1 MSKPDNQERKENTK
15 KEKREEK
22 LSIPQIIKNVGYV
35 LSYAVK
41 LDKFLVYLVIISHI
55 VCGLIYALFD
65 TLFLKLFV
73 DFLGNKKMNL
83 TVTIVLVVGG
93 VVIIGLGQSL
103 EVVVENFAR
112 ARLIKTTGRIQEDF
126 IHKAA
131 DIDLI
136 CYDHKE
142 YFDDFVLAASQAEEM
157 ITNAILSTACIFM
170 NVTTIATLV
179 VLIST
184 INPIIAIFPVVGFF
198 INIITRFRITKL
210 EYQFDIEEKKI
221 MRKADYSKRVF
232 YQPEYAKE
240 LKLSRID
247 EPLRHQMELAIEDVS
262 KEAKKIGVKIAI
274 LSLINWIVVF
284 TFLSYF
290 CVPMYLGYLAIVKRT
305 VTLGDV
311 TAMNNATN
319 GVRTNLDVL
328 NYCLVDFQKIGLYA
342 ERFRRFIEYEIKIEE
357 HIGEVAIPKEKA
369 KLEIRNMSFR
379 YEGAQNDTL
388 KNINLTIQ
396 PGERVAIVGEN
407 GAGKTTFVKLLMRL
421 YDVSEGSIEYG
432 GNDIRTYTTKDYRD
446 IFGAVFQDFQIYGTS
461 LAENIAME
469 SVTEED
475 DERIKDALAL
485 ADFSKKLGKLKNDI
499 QTEMTRE
506 FAEDGTMLS
515 GGEAQKVAVS
525 RMFAKVSK
533 MSIAILDEPSSA
545 LDPFAEYIL
554 NKNMMENA
562 KDASII
568 FISHRLSTTKDADR
582 IYMFENGEIIEQ
594 GTHKELM
601 ELNGK
606 YAVMFEHQAHYY
618 QEVVA

>member
-1 MSKPDNQERKENTK
+1 MSKPDNQEL
-15 KEKREEK
+15 KEKKEEK

-41 LDKFLVYLVIISHI
+41 LDKFLVYLMIVSHI

-73 DFLGNKKMNL
+73 DFLGNKNMNL
-83 TVTIVLVVGG
+83 TFTILLVVGG
-93 VVIIGLGQSL
+93 IVIIGLGQSL
-103 EVVVENFAR
+103 EVVVNNFAR

-157 ITNAILSTACIFM
+157 ILQAIFSTACICR
-170 NVTTIATLV
+170 NVTAI
-179 VLIST
+179 LIST
-184 INPIIAIFPVVGFF
+184 INPIIAIFPVIGFF
-198 INIITRFRITKL
+198 LNIITRFGITKL
-210 EYQFDIEEKKI
+210 EYKFDMEQKKI

-247 EPLRHQMELAIEDVS
+247 EPLRRQMEVAIEEVS
-262 KEAKKIGVKIAI
+262 KAAKKIGIRIAI

-284 TFLSYF
+284 TFLSFF
-290 CVPMYLGYLAIVKRT
+290 CVPLYLGYLAIVKRS

-319 GVRTNLDVL
+319 GVRNNLDVL

-342 ERFRRFIEYEIKIEE
+342 QRFRRFIEYEIKIEE
-357 HIGEVAIPKEKA
+357 HMGDVMIPKEKA
-369 KLEIRNMSFR
+369 KLEIKNMSFR
-379 YEGAQNDTL
+379 YEGAHIDTL
-388 KNINLTIQ
+388 KNINITIK

-407 GAGKTTFVKLLMRL
+407 GAGKTTFIKLLMRL

-432 GNDIRTYTTKDYRD
+432 GHDIRMYTTKDYRD
-446 IFGAVFQDFQIYGTS
+446 IFGAVFQDFQIYGAT
-461 LAENIAME
+461 LAENVAMDG
-469 SVTEED
+469 VTKD
-475 DERIKDALAL
+475 DDKRIKDALAL
-485 ADFSKKLGKLKNDI
+485 ADFSKKLGELKNNI

-506 FAEDGTMLS
+506 FVEDGTTLS
-515 GGEAQKVAVS
+515 GGEAQKVAIS

-601 ELNGK
+601 EQNGK
-606 YAVMFEHQAHYY
+606 YAVMFERQAHYY
-618 QEVVA
+618 QEEIA

>member
-1 MSKPDNQERKENTK
+1 MSKPDKQELN
-15 KEKREEK
+15 EKM
-22 LSIPQIIKNVGYV
+22 SVSQIIRNVGYV

-41 LDKFLVYLVIISHI
+41 LDKFLVYLMIVSHI

-73 DFLGNKKMNL
+73 DFLGNKKMDFNS
-83 TVTIVLVVGG
+83 TVLLVAVGILIV
-93 VVIIGLGQSL
+93 GLGQSL
-103 EVVVENFAR
+103 EVVANNFAH

-157 ITNAILSTACIFM
+157 IMQAIFSTACICR
-170 NVTTIATLV
+170 NVTMIGTLAI
-179 VLIST
+179 LIST
-184 INPIIAIFPVVGFF
+184 INPIIAIFPVLGFF
-198 INIITRFRITKL
+198 INIITRFHITKL
-210 EYQFDIEEKKI
+210 EYQFDMEQKKI

-247 EPLRHQMELAIEDVS
+247 EPLRRQMEVAIEEVS
-262 KEAKKIGVKIAI
+262 KEAKKIGIRIAI

-290 CVPMYLGYLAIVKRT
+290 CVPLYLGYLAIVKRS

-311 TAMNNATN
+311 TAMNNATE
-319 GVRTNLDVL
+319 GVRNNLDVL
-328 NYCLVDFQKIGLYA
+328 NYCLVDFQRIGLYA
-342 ERFRRFIEYEIKIEE
+342 QRFRRFIEYEIKIEE
-357 HIGEVAIPKEKA
+357 HMGDVAIPKEKA
-369 KLEIRNMSFR
+369 KLEIKNMTFR
-379 YEGAQNDTL
+379 YEGAHIDTL
-388 KNINLTIQ
+388 KDINITVK

-421 YDVSEGSIEYG
+421 YDVSGGSIEYG
-432 GNDIRTYTTKDYRD
+432 GHDIRTYTTKDYRD
-446 IFGAVFQDFQIYGTS
+446 IFGAVFQDFQIYGAT
-461 LAENIAME
+461 LAENVAMDG
-469 SVTEED
+469 VTKDD

-499 QTEMTRE
+499 KTEMTRE

-515 GGEAQKVAVS
+515 GGEAQKVAIS

-533 MSIAILDEPSSA
+533 MAIAILDEPSSA
-545 LDPFAEYIL
+545 LDPYAEYIL

-562 KDASII
+562 KDATII
-568 FISHRLSTTKDADR
+568 FISHRLSTTKGADR

-601 ELNGK
+601 EQNGK

-618 QEVVA
+618 QEEIA